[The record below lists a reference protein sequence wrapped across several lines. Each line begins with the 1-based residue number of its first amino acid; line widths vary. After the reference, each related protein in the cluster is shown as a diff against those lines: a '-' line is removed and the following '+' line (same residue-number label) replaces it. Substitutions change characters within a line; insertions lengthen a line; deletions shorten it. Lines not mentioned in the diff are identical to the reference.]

1 MADTEKRI
9 VRLDIVDND
18 LEIRDSMYKI
28 LDTFYL
34 INPDKEKLN
43 HLQQLIKDR
52 HESDWWDGDYFIND
66 YIKENFKQLQIAD
79 MKEFAW

>member
-1 MADTEKRI
+1 MLNETKI

-18 LEIRDSMYKI
+18 LDYRDTQDRI

-43 HLQQLIKDR
+43 RLQQMIKDR
-52 HESDWWDGDYFIND
+52 HESDWWNGDYFITD
-66 YIKENFKQLQIAD
+66 YIKENFEQLQIAD
-79 MKEFAW
+79 TKEFAW